1 MRRTLGA
8 YGIAAVAISVAWLG
22 LESGPTHARQAVYLV
37 LLALLPGLAI
47 LLRRG
52 NVVAGIVLAGTSLL
66 AFASAFDRPLSEAQ
80 PRSSEHNF
88 FGPVLHGIGQGFR
101 DTSDVPSPFDPSTYA
116 GMHGLV
122 MLAIFGFCVGAG
134 LAIASRRTG
143 VALGVVIF
151 GTGVPLTMQS
161 PTLASGDALTLGA
174 LVLVAALGMLALMR
188 PGGRG
193 LGYAAVGAAIL
204 VAAAVGAS
212 SSNAV
217 AKTGFVNWDSWD
229 WYDKPAEPVDVSYVW
244 NGSYDGIDFPNKKTT
259 VLEITVP
266 GKKRSLYWRA
276 TTLDDYTGTIWRE
289 DEGFRQA
296 FAPGQQ
302 VNVGNADDTNVPEE
316 ILNQKLVRQDV
327 TVKALK
333 DRRLVGS
340 AQALRWSINKPTALA
355 LNDAVSATSPL
366 GRDDRYSVW
375 SYVSDATPKELSKAG
390 TSYPAGIMS
399 TYLVPETGTDP
410 LPSFGSPQLETR
422 LDDLFAAGG
431 ALASHRA
438 LLAAAERETQGATSP
453 YAAAVLLERWLRTAG
468 GFRYTEHPG
477 SSGTEPALVKFMQS
491 KAGYCQHF
499 AGAMALMLRYLGI
512 PSRVAAGFTSGS
524 YDAHSHKWTVT
535 DHNAHTWV
543 EVYFPHY
550 GWLQFDPTPD
560 RGELSEPY
568 STASPAFDAAEAA
581 ALSGLGVIKGSFDRG
596 GGLAGREGAAASGGP
611 VGAVAGKSRGIVGI
625 VVLLLIAAGAAL
637 LLLKEARRRIRFLAR
652 DPRRLATAY
661 RRDLVG
667 YLVDQGYE
675 VPRSATP
682 DELSALTQSL
692 FGVSGS
698 HFAHAVAEAR
708 YGRPA
713 QAPATAKRARTELG
727 RLRRHLRS
735 RLSTMQRVRGAFRF
749 RSLTV

>member
-1 MRRTLGA
+1 
-8 YGIAAVAISVAWLG
+8 
-22 LESGPTHARQAVYLV
+22 
-37 LLALLPGLAI
+37 
-47 LLRRG
+47 
-52 NVVAGIVLAGTSLL
+52 
-66 AFASAFDRPLSEAQ
+66 
-80 PRSSEHNF
+80 
-88 FGPVLHGIGQGFR
+88 
-101 DTSDVPSPFDPSTYA
+101 
-116 GMHGLV
+116 
-122 MLAIFGFCVGAG
+122 
-134 LAIASRRTG
+134 
-143 VALGVVIF
+143 
-151 GTGVPLTMQS
+151 
-161 PTLASGDALTLGA
+161 
-174 LVLVAALGMLALMR
+174 
-188 PGGRG
+188 
-193 LGYAAVGAAIL
+193 
-204 VAAAVGAS
+204 
-212 SSNAV
+212 
-217 AKTGFVNWDSWD
+217 
-229 WYDKPAEPVDVSYVW
+229 
-244 NGSYDGIDFPNKKTT
+244 
-259 VLEITVP
+259 
-266 GKKRSLYWRA
+266 
-276 TTLDDYTGTIWRE
+276 
-289 DEGFRQA
+289 
-296 FAPGQQ
+296 
-302 VNVGNADDTNVPEE
+302 
-316 ILNQKLVRQDV
+316 
-327 TVKALK
+327 
-333 DRRLVGS
+333 
-340 AQALRWSINKPTALA
+340 
-355 LNDAVSATSPL
+355 
-366 GRDDRYSVW
+366 
-375 SYVSDATPKELSKAG
+375 
-390 TSYPAGIMS
+390 
-399 TYLVPETGTDP
+399 
-410 LPSFGSPQLETR
+410 
-422 LDDLFAAGG
+422 
-431 ALASHRA
+431 
-438 LLAAAERETQGATSP
+438 
-453 YAAAVLLERWLRTAG
+453 
-468 GFRYTEHPG
+468 
-477 SSGTEPALVKFMQS
+477 MQS